1 MIELTE
7 QQVQAV
13 QNGQAIRV
21 LDSQIGGTIVL
32 LREEVYRRLQDFLE
46 EAEDRKEQ
54 AAFLRASHASA
65 VAAMKENPY

>member
-7 QQVQAV
+7 EQRRAV
-13 QNGQAIRV
+13 RSGEAIRV
-21 LDSQIGGTIVL
+21 LDADLGGTIVL
-32 LREEVYRRLQDFLE
+32 LREESYCRLQDALE

-54 AAFLRASHASA
+54 AAFLRASHTAA